1 VQWRLKANYACP
13 VVFCA
18 SHEISP
24 CHYFGIVFCLFG
36 IGSLLTALLNPQPW
50 YVRYIQVALAL
61 TFIALGI
68 LIPLSLHR
76 LGYGW

>member
-1 VQWRLKANYACP
+1 MKFHPAIFGVM
-13 VVFCA
+13 FC
-18 SHEISP
+18 
-24 CHYFGIVFCLFG
+24 VFG
-36 IGSLLTALLNPQPW
+36 IGGLLTAVFKTQPW
-50 YVRYIQVALAL
+50 YVRYVQVAIGL

>member
-1 VQWRLKANYACP
+1 MPVQVYAAVVMKFHP
-13 VVFCA
+13 AIFGVVFC
-18 SHEISP
+18 
-24 CHYFGIVFCLFG
+24 VFG
-36 IGSLLTALLNPQPW
+36 IGSLLVALLKTQPW

-76 LGYGW
+76 LGYEW